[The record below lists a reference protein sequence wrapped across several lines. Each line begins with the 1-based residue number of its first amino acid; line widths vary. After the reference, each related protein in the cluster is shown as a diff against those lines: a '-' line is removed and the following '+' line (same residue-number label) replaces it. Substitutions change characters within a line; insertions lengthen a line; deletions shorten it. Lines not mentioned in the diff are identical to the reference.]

1 MNSHV
6 QHAGL
11 KEANLTNTNEAG
23 LVCGG
28 PVAKTL
34 HSQCRGAQ
42 VRSLVRELG
51 PTCPAKKIPHATR
64 KIEA

>member
-6 QHAGL
+6 EHAGL
-11 KEANLTNTNEAG
+11 KEATLTNEAG

-34 HSQCRGAQ
+34 RSQCRGAQ
-42 VRSLVRELG
+42 VQSLVRELG

-64 KIEA
+64 KIED

>member
-23 LVCGG
+23 IVCGG

-34 HSQCRGAQ
+34 HSQSREAQ
-42 VRSLVRELG
+42 VRSLVREVG
-51 PTCPAKKIPHATR
+51 PTCLS
-64 KIEA
+64 